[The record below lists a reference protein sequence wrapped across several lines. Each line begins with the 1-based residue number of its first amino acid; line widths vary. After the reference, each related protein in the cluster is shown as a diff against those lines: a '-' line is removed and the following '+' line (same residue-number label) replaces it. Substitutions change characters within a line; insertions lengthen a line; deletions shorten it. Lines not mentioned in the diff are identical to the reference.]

1 MIEPRWLRLEEII
14 VAHERQL
21 ARFGGAPGIRDEGAL
36 DSALSRA
43 RNKWTYEQCGVIELA
58 ASYAFGIAR
67 NHPFVD
73 GNKRVA
79 FIAMALFLRLNGM
92 PFAPPQD
99 ESAAVI
105 DVMGFLDDPEILE
118 RVDRRVYFDIDP

>member
-21 ARFGGAPGIRDEGAL
+21 ARFGGAPGIREEGAL
-36 DSALSRA
+36 ESALSRA
-43 RNKWTYEQCGVIELA
+43 RNKWTYEQCGVIEFA

-73 GNKRVA
+73 GDKRVA
-79 FIAMALFLRLNGM
+79 FIAMALFLRLNGV

-99 ESAAVI
+99 ESAAAI
-105 DVMGFLDDPEILE
+105 FDVAAGELDEKSLARWIG
-118 RVDRRVYFDIDP
+118 DRLP